1 MICEGGLAWLSLF
14 LKGGE
19 ADMMKE
25 YVVNGRQYQ
34 FEEGEQPDGAVE
46 VKKVEPQDKAVK
58 PQNKKRKVQ
67 TK

>member
-1 MICEGGLAWLSLF
+1 MRGGLNGSPCF

-19 ADMMKE
+19 TDMMKE
-25 YVVNGRQYQ
+25 YIVNGRQYQ

>member
-25 YVVNGRQYQ
+25 YIVNGRQYQ

>member
-1 MICEGGLAWLSLF
+1 
-14 LKGGE
+14 
-19 ADMMKE
+19 MMKD
-25 YVVNGRQYQ
+25 YIVGGRQYQ

-46 VKKVEPQDKAVK
+46 VKNVEPQDKAVK

>member
-1 MICEGGLAWLSLF
+1 
-14 LKGGE
+14 
-19 ADMMKE
+19 MMKE

-34 FEEGEQPDGAVE
+34 FKEGEQPDGAVE